1 MIDYNYSGIIN
12 YMTSTVKKL
21 TQQVKELPQE
31 ELDEFLSWLAEYEL
45 EHSDEWDTQ
54 IERDSQTG
62 EPLDPVLKRVKE
74 DIAAGRVKPLDEVIN
89 DS

>member
-1 MIDYNYSGIIN
+1 MDYSYSGIIN

-31 ELDEFLSWLAEYEL
+31 ELEEFLSWLAEYEL

-54 IERDSQTG
+54 IERDSKLG
-62 EPLDPVLKRVKE
+62 GPLDSVLMRVKE
-74 DIAAGRVKPLDEVIN
+74 DIVAGRVKPLDEVIN